1 MKTNNKIICKSCG
14 NIINPRLGYCF
25 SCADIDLR
33 ITKSLNNLKN
43 LLKKH
48 LKWK

>member
-1 MKTNNKIICKSCG
+1 MGSKIKCKTCG

-25 SCADIDLR
+25 NCVDSDLT
-33 ITKSLNNLKN
+33 ITKSLKKLKN